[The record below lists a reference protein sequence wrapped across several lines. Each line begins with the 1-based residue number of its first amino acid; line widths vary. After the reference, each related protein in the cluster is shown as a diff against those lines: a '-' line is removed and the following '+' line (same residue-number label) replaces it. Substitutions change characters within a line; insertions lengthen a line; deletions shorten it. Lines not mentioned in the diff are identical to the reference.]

1 MNTKLLKYFPIA
13 IIGIII
19 ILIFASPLT
28 VNKEHHFDFEHAQV
42 IGINNEAL
50 EEDTV
55 IPNLMLGYQQIKI
68 KILTGKYADEEF
80 NIRNPMS
87 RTYNVHTK
95 PGDKIII
102 SIEEEKSEIKS
113 ISVFNYKKEH
123 AVYILVALFFV
134 VLLVF
139 GGMKGLKSFISLVFT
154 GVLII
159 FFMIPLFFK
168 GYSPIP
174 LTILTVAIT
183 TIVTIVMVDGIN
195 KKTIAAIAGT
205 ILGVIIAGLI
215 SYISSRLANLSGLTM
230 NEAEELMYIAGVK
243 DLKVRGLMFSAILI
257 AALGAIMDVAMS
269 IASSTF
275 EIHKTNP
282 KISFKN
288 LLASGLNIGRD
299 IMGTMSNTLILA
311 FIGSSLNIIILL
323 MAYEMP
329 YTQLINLDLIVTE
342 VVQSVSGSIGIIL
355 TVPITAMISTYLAVH
370 EKTKKNSKL
379 RF

>member
-1 MNTKLLKYFPIA
+1 MKTNLLRYFPIA

-19 ILIFASPLT
+19 ILIFTSPLT
-28 VNKEHHFDFEHAQV
+28 QKKEQQFDFEKATV
-42 IGINNEAL
+42 ISINEENL
-50 EEDTV
+50 EEDTIV
-55 IPNLMLGYQQIKI
+55 SDLMLGYQQIKI
-68 KILTGKYADEEF
+68 KILTGKYSGEEF

-95 PGDKIII
+95 PGNKIIV
-102 SIEEEKSEIKS
+102 SIEEEEGQIRS

-123 AVYILVALFFV
+123 VVYILIVLFFI

-168 GYSPIP
+168 GYSPIL
-174 LTILTVAIT
+174 LTIITVAIT
-183 TIVTIVMVDGIN
+183 TIVTIVMVDGVN
-195 KKTIAAIAGT
+195 RKTISAISGT

-215 SYISSRLANLSGLTM
+215 SYIGSSLANLSGLTS
-230 NEAEELMYIAGVK
+230 NEAEELMYIAGIK

-275 EIHKTNP
+275 EIYKANP
-282 KISFKN
+282 KITFKN
-288 LLASGLNIGRD
+288 LLASGLNIGKD

-311 FIGSSLNIIILL
+311 FIGSSLNIILLL

-329 YTQLINLDLIVTE
+329 YTQLMNLDLIVTE

-355 TVPITAMISTYLAVH
+355 TVPTTAIISTYLAIH
-370 EKTKKNSKL
+370 KKAKKSSNL
-379 RF
+379 NA

>member
-269 IASSTF
+269 ISSSTF

-355 TVPITAMISTYLAVH
+355 TVPITAMISTYLAIH

>member
-379 RF
+379 KF

>member
-355 TVPITAMISTYLAVH
+355 TVPITAMISTYLAIH

-379 RF
+379 KF

>member
-68 KILTGKYADEEF
+68 KILTGKYTDEEF

-355 TVPITAMISTYLAVH
+355 TVPITAMISTYLAIH

>member
-355 TVPITAMISTYLAVH
+355 TVPITAMISTYLAIH